1 MVAKAPT
8 IPNRMNTAINPIL
21 VRETI
26 HKVDKCITR
35 LQEIQFTVT
44 RGTKIISGLKV
55 SPRSIRTSLGCKQ
68 ESLRFVC
75 PFAIPEI
82 PVQNSLASS
91 PPLFLCYIHSNG
103 RSTDSSSTSPV
114 FSLRIIVAEDWRR
127 MSVSAMLLNETVAEI
142 LQASKIVSNLSNA
155 STEIDPRTPDTGSRT
170 RKLESTELRARR
182 AREKQTMSRSRLET
196 GSPVLRRS
204 RSRISFKTTPPPNIR
219 EASMNMT
226 GYRPLVSVNRVSP
239 KNRPW
244 KKKTVLFPNPLFHYT
259 SPTSTHQKS
268 FFKTRSPIIARPS
281 QTPHKFLIKSQN
293 TTLSSQ
299 QKSFYKTRSPIIA
312 RPSQT
317 PHKFLIKSQNTTLS
331 SQQKSFY
338 KTRSPII
345 ARPSQTPHKF
355 LIKSQNTTLSSHFK
369 SKKAVPEVTIS
380 PVKTKGSAPNPR
392 RYSFSPSKLAN
403 RLVSPLKARLSIH
416 KVGGGL
422 MTGLK
427 QRSSFTAATKPPST
441 RLNRGL

>member
-68 ESLRFVC
+68 ESLRLQTV
-75 PFAIPEI
+75 A
-82 PVQNSLASS
+82 AK
-91 PPLFLCYIHSNG
+91 
-103 RSTDSSSTSPV
+103 RSPV
-114 FSLRIIVAEDWRR
+114 SKFQEKANAEDWRR

-155 STEIDPRTPDTGSRT
+155 STDIDPRTPDTCSRT

>member
-21 VRETI
+21 IRETI
-26 HKVDKCITR
+26 QKVDKCITR

-44 RGTKIISGLKV
+44 RGTKIITGLKV
-55 SPRSIRTSLGCKQ
+55 SPRSTRGYIRTSLSCKQ
-68 ESLRFVC
+68 ESLRFVW
-75 PFAIPEI
+75 PYQRFL
-82 PVQNSLASS
+82 SLASS
-91 PPLFLCYIHSNG
+91 PPVP
-103 RSTDSSSTSPV
+103 DS
-114 FSLRIIVAEDWRR
+114 EDWRR
-127 MSVSAMLLNETVAEI
+127 MSLSAMLLNETVAEI

-155 STEIDPRTPDTGSRT
+155 STDIDPRTPETGSRS

-204 RSRISFKTTPPPNIR
+204 RSRISFKTTSPPNIR

-226 GYRPLVSVNRVSP
+226 GSRPLVSANRVSP

-244 KKKTVLFPNPLFHYT
+244 KKKTVLFPNPLFHNT

-268 FFKTRSPIIARPS
+268 FYKTRSPIIARPS
-281 QTPHKFLIKSQN
+281 QTPQKFLIKSQH

-317 PHKFLIKSQNTTLS
+317 PHKFLIKSQ
-331 SQQKSFY
+331 
-338 KTRSPII
+338 
-345 ARPSQTPHKF
+345 HM
-355 LIKSQNTTLSSHFK
+355 TLSSHFK

-380 PVKTKGSAPNPR
+380 PVKTKGSATNPR

-403 RLVSPLKARLSIH
+403 RLVSPLKTRLSFH
-416 KVGGGL
+416 KGGGGL

-427 QRSSFTAATKPPST
+427 QRPSFTAATKPPST